1 MKKLYSSLGFV
12 AFFLV
17 YANASFA
24 QFTGGN
30 IFFQGRWL
38 EIGQI
43 GNGAFGTCVSPVGY
57 HPHGP
62 YAPGLGEVYDFGHDG
77 WTIGAPNFMGD
88 YTEPGTPFEGW
99 ELQVG
104 ALRNQAFQGNF
115 GLVCPG
121 TFGGGGGSLT
131 GSNVSFSSIGG
142 NKIGNWQGTA
152 SAGGLS
158 IFQETRV
165 DTLASWVVVSTR
177 IYNTTAAPIAGVY
190 YMRTC
195 DPDNDQTWP
204 GGSFTTDN
212 VVNFQND
219 AQHRVEV
226 TGTGRSATKPPLSL
240 GTKDCRAV
248 ACIYNAWPLTS
259 TQDISALWNKTYGGG
274 TGAFY
279 IPGVNHTGDIG
290 IALTYNLGTINAFD
304 SAALS
309 YAYIFNGPNGID
321 SAFPDPILN
330 LNGVTISATYDT
342 FDACAYPLLDS
353 IPVTIVYG
361 DDKCWTWGKWTW
373 SPGTGLS
380 STTGT
385 TVTASITSIP
395 GYVTYTVTGVDSNA
409 GMYSCNMKQFIF
421 TLKSCH
427 SAWNNSPCYGDK
439 LQFEMGGD
447 STGATYYWWNKRGYV
462 STIHDAFKF
471 PALYTDTGWYFVS
484 KTIAGISDTDSTYVI
499 IHPKP
504 TLIVTDNSP
513 MCSGMIDT
521 LNLSAVPFTA
531 GETFSWSGPAGFTSA
546 LEFPSVPGFG
556 LINTGTYTVIATT
569 SFGCKDT
576 GTVGAILIPQPPPP
590 VITVP
595 NYCQGPGTAA
605 ITVVATGTVLWYTGP
620 VGGTGTTTTPVIS
633 TTVPGTY
640 TIYASQII
648 GSCESPRASFT
659 FKVTTTPSAPL
670 VAGPMDYCQFVG
682 TFTPLTVTLTKT
694 GKVYWYTVS
703 TGGVPSLTEPVVDIT
718 VAGTYSYWVSQI
730 DSGCESPRTPVVINV
745 HAKPAPPR
753 PNPDSTC
760 QYWPTKAL
768 SATASGAGDLLKW
781 YLSTSDSTGNV
792 TPPVPSSA
800 TPGTQIFYVDE
811 TSSFGCKSDRAPSP
825 FKVFP
830 KPRAPLT
837 RDTIYCQGTQ
847 GATLT
852 ADSSAGSRLHWFIL
866 GTPLPMAPTPTNA
879 TPGDSTWYV
888 MQTIGFCPSDS
899 TPLTVTT
906 IYKPYFYITAQRP
919 WDCQFDSLWLSYTG
933 PSLNDAAYIWTLP
946 TGAHYSSKGS
956 DFGVSIP
963 TDSMIYVR
971 FDSATQNNYVRLFA
985 SDNHGFCSFD
995 TTIRINIIPH
1005 PTATSTSKADVCV
1018 GDTVS
1023 LALSSRSANASIFTW
1038 TIDHVPM
1045 DNSTAMNILA
1055 HNSNSG
1061 GPFSISWND
1070 SGRHVIEVRA
1080 STQEGCTNPP
1090 SVDTIFVHNTP
1101 DASFTYTTRTGTP
1114 LCLEDSVMFVAKAT
1128 DYNYSYTWTPAH
1140 YFQNINKGVTWGK
1153 MEQSKSV
1160 VTLLVTDPFGCAATT
1175 SQELDPSSCCTVSF
1189 PTAFTPNGDH
1199 RNDVFRP
1206 ISAGYHRFHIFRVA
1220 NRWGQTVYES
1230 TNSSMQWDG
1239 NYNGVPQ
1246 DIGVYFYYIKFDCGG
1261 NTIEQTGDVT
1271 LIR

>member
-1 MKKLYSSLGFV
+1 MKKLYFLLVFALFCLGK
-12 AFFLV
+12 
-17 YANASFA
+17 ASFGQLMLPNA
-24 QFTGGN
+24 FL
-30 IFFQGRWL
+30 QGRYV
-38 EIGQI
+38 EVGEI
-43 GNGAFGTCVSPVGY
+43 GNGAFGTNGAPMPTGY
-57 HPHGP
+57 HTHTFGVTWTAVGP
-62 YAPGLGEVYDFGHDG
+62 LAMVYDYGHDG
-77 WTIGAPNFMGD
+77 WSVGTPPLMGD
-88 YTEPGTPFEGW
+88 YTYPGFPQEGWSLQINGQYNNAWQAGGFPGT
-99 ELQVG
+99 
-104 ALRNQAFQGNF
+104 
-115 GLVCPG
+115 
-121 TFGGGGGSLT
+121 GSLT
-131 GSNVSFSSIGG
+131 GTIGSLTSIGG
-142 NKIGNWQGTA
+142 DKRSYWNGTA
-152 SAGGLS
+152 SGGNLK
-158 IFQETRV
+158 IIQETRV
-165 DTLASWVVVSTR
+165 DTLASWIVITTKM
-177 IYNTTAAPIAGVY
+177 YNTSAAPITGVY
-190 YMRTC
+190 LNRTC
-195 DPDNDQTWP
+195 DPDNDITWT
-204 GGSFTTDN
+204 GGSFTTTNTIVYQNNIGHN
-212 VVNFQND
+212 VLVS
-219 AQHRVEV
+219 AVGR
-226 TGTGRSATKPPLSL
+226 TGGYTYMGMGA
-240 GTKDCRAV
+240 KDCRAKCYV
-248 ACIYNAWPLTS
+248 VQFGLTPTNS
-259 TQDISALWNKTYGGG
+259 ISDIWS
-274 TGAFY
+274 
-279 IPGVNHTGDIG
+279 HTGTAAGYTETLGGVYTNDVGYG
-290 IALTYNLGTINAFD
+290 ICFNVGTINAFD
-304 SAALS
+304 SAAVAC
-309 YAYIFNGPNGID
+309 AYIFNGNTGID

-330 LNGVTISATYDT
+330 LNGVTISSTYDT

-353 IPVTIVYG
+353 IPITILYG
-361 DDKCWTWGKWTW
+361 DDKDWTWGKWTW

-956 DFGVSIP
+956 DLGVSIP

-1261 NTIEQTGDVT
+1261 NSIEQTGDVT